1 MTIKIQIL
9 GITGCSKMLIIQYNH
24 HHTICSFQILD
35 LCKKLLNQESNQSHL
50 KTNPMEN
57 GHCK

>member
-1 MTIKIQIL
+1 MVEMSL
-9 GITGCSKMLIIQYNH
+9 HLIQYNH

-57 GHCK
+57 GHSK